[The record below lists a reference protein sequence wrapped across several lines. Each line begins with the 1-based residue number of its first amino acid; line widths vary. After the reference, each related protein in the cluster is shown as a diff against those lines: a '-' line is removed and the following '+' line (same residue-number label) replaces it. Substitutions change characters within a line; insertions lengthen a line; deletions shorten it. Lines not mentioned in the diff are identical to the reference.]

1 MTPDDDGTLSAGR
14 RLRVVTY
21 NVHACIGTDGEF
33 LPQRIC
39 EVLHELHADFIG
51 IQELEDR
58 IFGDEPVSEY
68 LARNLGM
75 HAYRG
80 ATLKRRDAH
89 YGNLLLSRKAA
100 ATTCMHDISV
110 PGREPRGII
119 EAGYNLSGHRIR
131 MLVTHFGLKGAERRK
146 QVRDLLRVIDG
157 GESDIDVIAGDF
169 NEWRPASFTV
179 RALKR
184 RFGTVPRRGTWP
196 ARRALLALDSI
207 CISPEALCGSIHV
220 VNTET
225 ARVASDHLPL
235 VSVLRLPAA

>member
-1 MTPDDDGTLSAGR
+1 MTPDDDGKLAASR

-21 NVHACIGTDGEF
+21 NVHACVGSDGEF

-39 EVLHELHADFIG
+39 EVLDELHADFIG

-58 IFGDEPVSEY
+58 IFGDKPVSEY

-89 YGNLLLSRKAA
+89 YGNLLLSREAA

-131 MLVTHFGLKGAERRK
+131 VLVTHFGLKGAERRK
-146 QVRDLLRVIDG
+146 QVHDLLRVIDG
-157 GESDIDVIAGDF
+157 GESDIDVLAGDL
-169 NEWRPASFTV
+169 NEWRPAGYTV
-179 RALKR
+179 RALKK

-207 CISPEALCGSIHV
+207 CVSPDTVRRAVHV
-220 VNTET
+220 VNTGKT
-225 ARVASDHLPL
+225 RLASDHLPL
-235 VSVLRLPAA
+235 VNDLHLPAV

>member
-1 MTPDDDGTLSAGR
+1 MSPDDDGKLAASR

-21 NVHACIGTDGEF
+21 NVLACIGSDGEF

-39 EVLHELHADFIG
+39 EVLDELHADFIA

-58 IFGDEPVSEY
+58 VFGDEPVSDY

-80 ATLKRRDAH
+80 ATLKRQDAH
-89 YGNLLLSRKAA
+89 YGNLLLSRESAS
-100 ATTCMHDISV
+100 ATRMHDISV

-119 EAGYNLSGHRIR
+119 EAGYDLLGHRIR
-131 MLVTHFGLKGAERRK
+131 VLVTHFGLQGAERRK
-146 QVRDLLRVIDG
+146 QVRHLLRVLDD
-157 GESDIDVIAGDF
+157 GESDIDVLAGDL
-169 NEWRPASFTV
+169 NEWRPASYTV
-179 RALKR
+179 RELKR

-207 CISPEALCGSIHV
+207 CVSPDTVRRAVHV
-220 VNTET
+220 VNTGKT
-225 ARVASDHLPL
+225 RSASDHLPL
-235 VSVLRLPAA
+235 VNDLHLPAA